1 MKITTYSLSFGALS
15 ALVSVALGAFAAHGL
30 KSQLSE
36 YQLGLFNIAAHYQVI
51 HALALIAC
59 GLVARFYCTRYLQ
72 AAVWLFI
79 AGSLLF
85 CGSLYLLALGFNGLG
100 LITPLGGLCFMAG
113 WLSLALHA
121 WPKSNNSD
129 KH

>member
-1 MKITTYSLSFGALS
+1 MNIITYSLSFGAIS

-30 KSQLSE
+30 QARLTD
-36 YQLGLFNIAAHYQVI
+36 YQLAVFNIAAEYQMI
-51 HALALIAC
+51 HSLALIAC
-59 GLVARFYCTRYLQ
+59 GLVARFYSTRYLQ

-85 CGSLYLLALGFNGLG
+85 CGSLYLLALGFKGFG
-100 LITPLGGLCFMAG
+100 LITPLGGFCFMAG

>member
-1 MKITTYSLSFGALS
+1 MKIIIYSLSFGAIS

-30 KSQLSE
+30 QSRLTD
-36 YQLGLFNIAAHYQVI
+36 YQLAVFNIAAEYQMI
-51 HALALIAC
+51 HSLALIAC
-59 GLVARFYCTRYLQ
+59 GLVARFYTTGYLQ

-85 CGSLYLLALGFNGLG
+85 CGSLYLLALGFKGFG
-100 LITPLGGLCFMAG
+100 LITPLGGFCFMAG
-113 WLSLALHA
+113 WLSLAIHA